1 MLGARGNTCAPGRQ
15 SVKEGNGNLLE
26 FRSIALDLSS
36 LRMFETDPN
45 QSAVLQRLGV
55 EMMYM
60 NVYECILYDMYCII
74 IYIYTYYIY
83 S

>member
-1 MLGARGNTCAPGRQ
+1 MKRMVASFRSTGCCGRCWGPGATHVGK
-15 SVKEGNGNLLE
+15 KEMGIYWNGNLLVLE

-60 NVYECILYDMYCII
+60 NVYECI
-74 IYIYTYYIY
+74 
-83 S
+83 

>member
-1 MLGARGNTCAPGRQ
+1 
-15 SVKEGNGNLLE
+15 
-26 FRSIALDLSS
+26 
-36 LRMFETDPN
+36 MFETDPN

-74 IYIYTYYIY
+74 IYIYILYIY
-83 S
+83 IVEPINNQDSMPVSHSILIIQACMV

>member
-1 MLGARGNTCAPGRQ
+1 VARGNTCAPGRQ